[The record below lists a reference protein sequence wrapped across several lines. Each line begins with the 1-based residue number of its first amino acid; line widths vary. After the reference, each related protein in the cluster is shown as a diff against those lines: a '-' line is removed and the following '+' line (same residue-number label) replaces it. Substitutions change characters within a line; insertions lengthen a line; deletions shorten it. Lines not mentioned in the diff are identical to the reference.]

1 MNKKMCNLVIA
12 IAVSSL
18 TVPTLTVSA
27 RTLKIIEHPSK
38 LEQKLAT
45 DLQNLKN
52 IVGGKNQEQ
61 PKSTVEFKARITL
74 KKNQIKGLEM
84 ANYELKKQIDVKII
98 KVGSVVKKN
107 KIDKIEAQK
116 KSLKER
122 FKILGKGIELKLINE
137 GEKNFEKVL
146 DAHITKLKDR
156 NAKLVKLNGDI
167 DKIIKVILTPAP
179 VTTPTVPTKDIPVA
193 KEVVPATEL
202 VTSPVVKEVVPATE
216 LVTPPVVKEVAP
228 ATEPV
233 TVPVV
238 KEVAPAT
245 ESATVPVV
253 KEVAPAAAPVVKDT
267 SAIN

>member
-12 IAVSSL
+12 IAVSSF

-27 RTLKIIEHPSK
+27 RTLKIIEHPNK

-52 IVGGKNQEQ
+52 IVGRKNQEK
-61 PKSTVEFKARITL
+61 PKSNVEFKTEITF

-84 ANYELKKQIDVKII
+84 ANYELKKQIDVKLI

-107 KIDKIEAQK
+107 KIDKIEEQK

-167 DKIIKVILTPAP
+167 DKIIKVILTPATPPATPATPTPTPKPIP
-179 VTTPTVPTKDIPVA
+179 VTTPIVTPTTTTVPTPVPTKDIPVV

-202 VTSPVVKEVVPATE
+202 VTSPVVKEV
-216 LVTPPVVKEVAP
+216 AP
-228 ATEPV
+228 NAE
-233 TVPVV
+233 
-238 KEVAPAT
+238 
-245 ESATVPVV
+245 
-253 KEVAPAAAPVVKDT
+253 PAATPVVKDT
-267 SAIN
+267 AAIN

>member
-12 IAVSSL
+12 IAVSSF

-52 IVGGKNQEQ
+52 IVGSKNQEQ
-61 PKSTVEFKARITL
+61 PKGNVEFKARITL
-74 KKNQIKGLEM
+74 KRNQIKGLEM
-84 ANYELKKQIDVKII
+84 ANYELKKQIDVKLI
-98 KVGSVVKKN
+98 KVGSVVKKS
-107 KIDKIEAQK
+107 KTDKIEEQK

-167 DKIIKVILTPAP
+167 DKIITVILTPAP
-179 VTTPTVPTKDIPVA
+179 VPVTTPIVTPTTTPVPTKDIPVV
-193 KEVVPATEL
+193 KEVAPATEL
-202 VTSPVVKEVVPATE
+202 VTA
-216 LVTPPVVKEVAP
+216 PVVKEVAP
-228 ATEPV
+228 ATEP
-233 TVPVV
+233 T
-238 KEVAPAT
+238 
-245 ESATVPVV
+245 
-253 KEVAPAAAPVVKDT
+253 AAPVVKDT
-267 SAIN
+267 AAIN

>member
-12 IAVSSL
+12 IAVSSF

-52 IVGGKNQEQ
+52 IVGSKNQEQ
-61 PKSTVEFKARITL
+61 PKSNVEFKARITL
-74 KKNQIKGLEM
+74 KRNQIKGLEM
-84 ANYELKKQIDVKII
+84 ANYELKKQIDVKLI

-167 DKIIKVILTPAP
+167 DKIITVILTPAP
-179 VTTPTVPTKDIPVA
+179 VPVTTPAVSVTTPIVTPTTTPVPTKDIPVV
-193 KEVVPATEL
+193 KEVAPATEL
-202 VTSPVVKEVVPATE
+202 VTA
-216 LVTPPVVKEVAP
+216 PVVKEVAP
-228 ATEPV
+228 ATEP
-233 TVPVV
+233 
-238 KEVAPAT
+238 
-245 ESATVPVV
+245 
-253 KEVAPAAAPVVKDT
+253 AAAPVVKDT
-267 SAIN
+267 AAIN

>member
-12 IAVSSL
+12 IAVSSF

-52 IVGGKNQEQ
+52 IVGSKNKEQ
-61 PKSTVEFKARITL
+61 PKGNVEFKARITL
-74 KKNQIKGLEM
+74 KRNQIKGLEM
-84 ANYELKKQIDVKII
+84 ANYELKKQIDVKLI
-98 KVGSVVKKN
+98 KVGSVVKKS
-107 KIDKIEAQK
+107 KTDKIEEQK

-179 VTTPTVPTKDIPVA
+179 VPVTTPAVSVTTPIVTPTTTPVPTKDIPVV
-193 KEVVPATEL
+193 KEVAPATEL
-202 VTSPVVKEVVPATE
+202 VTA
-216 LVTPPVVKEVAP
+216 PVVKEVAP
-228 ATEPV
+228 ATEP
-233 TVPVV
+233 
-238 KEVAPAT
+238 
-245 ESATVPVV
+245 
-253 KEVAPAAAPVVKDT
+253 AAAPVVKDT
-267 SAIN
+267 AAIN